1 MKFEIA
7 AALAATLLATSAFA
21 QTHRVRAEID
31 DVLTLE
37 RSSTMQTACK
47 ARPFVTSLRKAAA
60 AGPTRRKHQFR
71 GHVIYVR
78 LLVALG
84 SAGAANDREETMPV
98 VDPRIAGKP
107 VPRVSKE
114 TMEHECVAR
123 VKNVKA
129 LDVAF
134 LDQRIPRYERDI
146 INMVGMG
153 VTENAALKPNVKES
167 AVGFSVT
174 YVRAKTGRGAA
185 LHRHATE
192 EVFIPVKGRWQV
204 FWLEGDEERTVDLD
218 EGDVLN
224 VPIGIYRGFRSLTDA
239 PDALLMAIIG
249 GPDAGKVDWHP
260 SVLEEARKTGLTV
273 DEEGTLI
280 IEKPAA

>member
-1 MKFEIA
+1 
-7 AALAATLLATSAFA
+7 
-21 QTHRVRAEID
+21 
-31 DVLTLE
+31 
-37 RSSTMQTACK
+37 
-47 ARPFVTSLRKAAA
+47 
-60 AGPTRRKHQFR
+60 
-71 GHVIYVR
+71 
-78 LLVALG
+78 
-84 SAGAANDREETMPV
+84 
-98 VDPRIAGKP
+98 
-107 VPRVSKE
+107 
-114 TMEHECVAR
+114 MEHSASR
-123 VKNVKA
+123 VKNAKA

-146 INMVGMG
+146 INMV
-153 VTENAALKPNVKES
+153 VWASPRTALKPNVKES

-224 VPIGIYRGFRSLTDA
+224 VPIGIYRGFRSLTVA

-260 SVLEEARKTGLTV
+260 SVLEEQEDGPDRG
-273 DEEGTLI
+273 
-280 IEKPAA
+280 